1 MHACRLAFCRCTC
14 FILFHFAE
22 CWYVAFRRF
31 FSSSNLSHFVPFLE
45 HAFYLTH
52 VLLVNRMPIMNTDIV
67 IAHPEVN
74 AASAYIASLSS
85 TTSKRTMRSR
95 LNIVARL
102 MGAADAS
109 AINWASLNAASVAA
123 LIAQMQG
130 SAATRNQT
138 LAALKGVARAAW
150 RIGQMSTDDYERVRD
165 VKGARASRELAGRD
179 VERDELAAI
188 LKVCRNDASPAGA
201 RDAAMFAL
209 AASCGLR
216 RCEIARLKISD
227 VRISSEGDIE
237 LRFIGKGD
245 KERTAYIFNGAL
257 KAMWKWLEIRTMS
270 AGALFCSIDKV
281 GRMNLSHH
289 MSTVAVHKRFA
300 QRCAD
305 AGVEHVRLHDLRR
318 TWVGEMLDAGADIV
332 TVATLAGH
340 SDVRTTQRYDRR
352 PSAVRRAAACKVQ
365 VPY

>member
-1 MHACRLAFCRCTC
+1 
-14 FILFHFAE
+14 
-22 CWYVAFRRF
+22 
-31 FSSSNLSHFVPFLE
+31 
-45 HAFYLTH
+45 
-52 VLLVNRMPIMNTDIV
+52 MPIMNTYPV
-67 IAHPEVN
+67 VVAQPEVN
-74 AASAYIASLSS
+74 AASAYIASLPSE
-85 TTSKRTMRSR
+85 TSRSTMRSR

-102 MGAADAS
+102 MGAPDAS
-109 AINWASLNAASVAA
+109 AVAWATLNAASVAA

-130 SAATRNQT
+130 SASTKNQT
-138 LAALKGVARAAW
+138 LAALKGVARSAW
-150 RIGQMSTDDYERVRD
+150 RLGQMSTDDYERVRD
-165 VKGARASRELAGRD
+165 VKGARSTRELAGRD

-188 LKVCRNDASPAGA
+188 LKACKRDVSPSGS
-201 RDAAMFAL
+201 RDAALIAL

-216 RCEIARLKISD
+216 RCELARLKMSD
-227 VRISSEGDIE
+227 VRMQGDDVE

-245 KERTAYIFNGAL
+245 KERVAYVFNGAL
-257 KAMWKWLEIRTMS
+257 KALRNWLDIRST
-270 AGALFCSIDKV
+270 APGALFCAVDKAQ
-281 GRMNLSHH
+281 RMNLSHH
-289 MSTVAVHKRFA
+289 MSTVAIHKRFT

-352 PSAVRRAAACKVQ
+352 PSAVRRAAACRVQ

>member
-1 MHACRLAFCRCTC
+1 MHTSRAQ
-14 FILFHFAE
+14 
-22 CWYVAFRRF
+22 YVAFRRTLA
-31 FSSSNLSHFVPFLE
+31 SSQVSTLTYARPFLE
-45 HAFYLTH
+45 HTFYLTC
-52 VLLVNRMPIMNTDIV
+52 VRLFNRMPIMNTDTV
-67 IAHPEVN
+67 VSVAQPEIN

-85 TTSKRTMRSR
+85 STSRSTMRSR

-109 AINWASLNAASVAA
+109 SVNWATLNAAHVVA

-130 SAATRNQT
+130 SASTKNQT
-138 LAALKGVARAAW
+138 LAALKGVARSAW
-150 RIGQMSTDDYERVRD
+150 RLGQMSTDEYERVRD

-188 LKVCRNDASPAGA
+188 LKVCRNDASPAGS

-216 RCEIARLKISD
+216 RCEIARLKMSD
-227 VRISSEGDIE
+227 VRISHDGDVE

-257 KAMWKWLEIRTMS
+257 KAVRKWLEVRTMS
-270 AGALFCSIDKV
+270 AGALFCVIDKV
-281 GRMNLSHH
+281 GRMHLSRH
-289 MSTVAVHKRFA
+289 MSTVAIHKRFT

-305 AGVEHVRLHDLRR
+305 AEVSGVRLHDLRR